1 MPTELRPAQ
10 AETLSNPGDLI
21 TGHPL
26 PTRAHTFTRPDGTKM
41 TVLLQGISYARK
53 SELDA
58 ARRMDL
64 AESQKRQE
72 AKTDLYLPQLIAE
85 AARNVDGSRAF
96 PRPEDAMLFAI
107 KLAAEY
113 GDGEIHKGYNTV
125 LELSGW
131 GDDAEAD
138 AGKS

>member
-1 MPTELRPAQ
+1 MPTEIRPEQ
-10 AETLSNPGDLI
+10 AETLSNPQDML

-26 PTRAHTFTRPDGTKM
+26 PTRAHTFTGPDGKKF
-41 TVLLQGISYARK
+41 TVLLQGISYSRK

-64 AESQKRQE
+64 AEAQRRNE
-72 AKTDLYLPQLIAE
+72 AKTDLYLPKLIAE
-85 AARNVDGSRAF
+85 AARNTDGSRAF
-96 PRPEDAMLFAI
+96 PKDEDAVLFAI
-107 KLAAEY
+107 RFAAEY
-113 GDGEIHKGYNTV
+113 GDGQIHAGYNTV

-131 GDDAEAD
+131 GDDAEAA